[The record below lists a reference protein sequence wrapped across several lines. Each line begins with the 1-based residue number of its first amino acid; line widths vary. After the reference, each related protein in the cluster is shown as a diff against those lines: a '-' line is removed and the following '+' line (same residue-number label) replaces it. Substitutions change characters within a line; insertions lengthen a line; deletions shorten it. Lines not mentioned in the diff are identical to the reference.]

1 VFCDW
6 KQTVMGLDAVKQIVV
21 QQINRCL
28 KRHIKNDFLKAV

>member
-1 VFCDW
+1 MS
-6 KQTVMGLDAVKQIVV
+6 KIEKEEHEMPVV